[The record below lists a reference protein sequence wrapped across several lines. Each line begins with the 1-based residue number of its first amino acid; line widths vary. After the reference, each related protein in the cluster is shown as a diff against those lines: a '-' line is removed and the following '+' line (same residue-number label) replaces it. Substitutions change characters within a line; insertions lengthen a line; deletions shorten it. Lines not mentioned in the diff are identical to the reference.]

1 MILCRTVVLVG
12 MMGAGKS
19 SVGRRLARQMDV
31 PFRDADGEIE
41 EAAGCS
47 VAEIFARD
55 GEAAFREGERDVIRR
70 LLDGPTGVIAT
81 GGGAFGDA
89 ATRGAI
95 AARGVSVWIRADL
108 GLLWE
113 RVSRRSNRPLLRTAD
128 PRRTLAE
135 LVEARAPVYALADIT
150 VDSGP
155 GPAEETVGRL
165 LAALQRTG
173 VLVAG
178 RRRRDRR

>member
-19 SVGRRLARQMDV
+19 SVGRRLARQVDV

-47 VAEIFARD
+47 IAEIFARD
-55 GEAAFREGERDVIRR
+55 GEAAFREGERNVIRR

-89 ATRGAI
+89 ATRAAI
-95 AARGVSVWIRADL
+95 AARAVSVWIRADL
-108 GLLWE
+108 ELLWR
-113 RVSRRSNRPLLRTAD
+113 RVSRRSSRPLLRTAD

-135 LVEARAPVYALADIT
+135 LVEARAPIYALADIA
-150 VDSGP
+150 VDSGS

-165 LAALQRTG
+165 LTALQRTG
-173 VLVAG
+173 VLVADG
-178 RRRRDRR
+178 RRGER

>member
-1 MILCRTVVLVG
+1 MILSETVVLVG

-19 SVGRRLARQMDV
+19 SVGRRLARKADV

-41 EAAGCS
+41 EAAGCTI
-47 VAEIFARD
+47 AEIFARD
-55 GEAAFREGERDVIRR
+55 GEAAFREGERDVVRR
-70 LLDGPTGVIAT
+70 LLDGPVGVVAT

-89 ATRGAI
+89 ATRGTI
-95 AARGVSVWIRADL
+95 SARAVSVWIRADL
-108 GLLWE
+108 DLLWE

-135 LVEARAPVYALADIT
+135 LVEARAPIYALADIT

-155 GPAEETVGRL
+155 GPVEETVERV
-165 LAALQRTG
+165 LAALERTG

-178 RRRRDRR
+178 GERGCR